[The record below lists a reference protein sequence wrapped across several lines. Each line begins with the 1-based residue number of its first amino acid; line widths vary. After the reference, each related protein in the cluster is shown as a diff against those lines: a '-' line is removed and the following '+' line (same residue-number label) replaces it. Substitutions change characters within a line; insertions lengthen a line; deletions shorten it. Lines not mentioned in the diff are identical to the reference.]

1 MRPARFLLSTLAQGD
16 RPLYGL
22 LALALFVGFFHQLGN
37 VPLFDVDEGAFGQA
51 TREMFLR
58 GDFLSTYL
66 NGQPRY
72 DKPILSYW
80 LQAASL
86 AAFGVDEF
94 AFRLPSAL
102 AATAWTLLVFLFGRR
117 VADTRRGMLA
127 ALLMATSL
135 AVTVIGKA
143 ATADALL
150 NLLLAASLMSVYLY
164 QREGRRVWLYA
175 AAAAMGLGFLTKG
188 PVAVAIPAGVSL
200 LYCASRG
207 EWRIWLRLAA
217 DWRAWGLFLLIAAPW
232 YVVQYAREGEGFF
245 LSFFLRHNLGRFRQ
259 PLEGHGGGWW
269 YYLPVLLVG
278 MLPYTGVLLRA
289 LARSRQLIADPLGR
303 YLLIWFGLVFA
314 LFSLAATKLPHYLT
328 YGYTGLF
335 LLMAPELEKPA
346 PAGWLLLPQ
355 LLFLGLLLALP
366 GLADIALPRVG
377 DELVRAQLE
386 GLAFSPAYYL
396 LLGAALLLT
405 VYLMRERRIALAWK
419 LIASGL
425 LLAFLISGQILPA
438 VAEVRQLPVKE
449 AGLLARQFPRAPL
462 VMWGLNLPSFSV
474 YSGRIVERREP
485 RPGDVA
491 LTKSALRPRLGS
503 HEVLYQRHGI
513 ALVHLPAS
521 SDEDSGR
528 SGCPSADGACPP
540 NAELAP

>member
-1 MRPARFLLSTLAQGD
+1 MWRSRFSFSLIAQSNL
-16 RPLYGL
+16 PLYGL
-22 LALALFVGFFHQLGN
+22 LALALFIGFFYRLGA
-37 VPLFDVDEGAFGQA
+37 VPLFDLDEGAFSQA

-58 GDFLSTYL
+58 GDFVSTYL

-86 AAFGVDEF
+86 RAFGVDEL

-117 VADTRRGMLA
+117 VTDTRRALLA

-135 AVTVIGKA
+135 AVIVIGKA

-150 NLLLAASLMSVYLY
+150 NLLLATSLMSLYLY
-164 QREGRRVWLYA
+164 LREKRRVWLYTA
-175 AAAAMGLGFLTKG
+175 AAAAGLGFLTKG
-188 PVAVAIPAGVSL
+188 PVALVIPAGVSL

-207 EWRIWLRLAA
+207 EWRTWLRLVA
-217 DWRAWGLFLLIAAPW
+217 DWRAWGLCLLIALPW
-232 YVVQYAREGEGFF
+232 YIWQYAREGEGF
-245 LSFFLRHNLGRFRQ
+245 LLGFFGRHNLGRFQQ

-269 YYLPVLLVG
+269 YYMPVLLVG
-278 MLPYTGVLLRA
+278 MLPHTVVLLRA
-289 LARSRQLIADPLGR
+289 LARSRQLFADPLSR
-303 YLLIWFGLVFA
+303 YSLFWFGLVFA

-335 LLMAPELEKPA
+335 LLMAPELEKPG

-366 GLADIALPRVG
+366 GLADLALPHVR
-377 DELVRAQLE
+377 DELVHAQLE
-386 GLAFSPAYYL
+386 GLAFPFEYYL
-396 LLGAALLLT
+396 ILGAALLLT
-405 VYLMRERRIALAWK
+405 AYFMRERHIAPAYK

-425 LLAFLISGQILPA
+425 LLAWVVSSQILPI
-438 VAEVRQLPVKE
+438 VASVRQQPVKD
-449 AGLLARQFPRAPL
+449 AGLLARRYPQAPV
-462 VMWGLNLPSFSV
+462 VMWGVNLPSFSV

-485 RPGDVA
+485 RPGDVV
-491 LTKSALRPRLGS
+491 LTKTTRLPTLGGY
-503 HEVLYQRHGI
+503 EVLYQRYGI
-513 ALVHLPAS
+513 ALARLPAS
-521 SDEDSGR
+521 AT
-528 SGCPSADGACPP
+528 PADPAGTEPKR
-540 NAELAP
+540 